1 MIKYDKRNRKMTIL
15 PAIDLKDGKAVR
27 LSKGLM
33 DSAKIYSDEPW
44 QVAKRF
50 EELGSEWVHLVD
62 LNGAFA
68 GQPENL
74 EQIRKIRANCNL
86 KLELGG
92 GIRDEKTIQM
102 YLELGIDR
110 LILGSIAVKDAQF
123 VKDMAAKYPIVV
135 GIDAIDGMVAVEG
148 WAETSDMKAT
158 DLARAFADCGVEAI
172 ICTDVGRDG
181 MMTGVNVEFTKEIQ
195 EASGVETIAS
205 GGLKDMSDLHAL
217 MEAGIDGTIV
227 GKAFYE
233 GTLDLAEAFEVSRG

>member
-1 MIKYDKRNRKMTIL
+1 ME
-15 PAIDLKDGKAVR
+15 
-27 LSKGLM
+27 
-33 DSAKIYSDEPW
+33 SAKIYSDEPW

-68 GQPENL
+68 GKPENL
-74 EQIRKIRANCNL
+74 EQIKQIREHCNL

-92 GIRDEKTIQM
+92 GIRDEETIKM
-102 YLELGIDR
+102 YLDLGVDR
-110 LILGSIAVKDAQF
+110 LILGSVAVKDPQF

-148 WAETSDMKAT
+148 WAEVSDMKAT
-158 DLARAFADCGVEAI
+158 DLAKEFADAGVEAI

-181 MMTGVNVEFTKEIQ
+181 MMTGVNVDFTVEIAK
-195 EASGVETIAS
+195 ASGLETIAS
-205 GGLKDMSDLHAL
+205 GGLKDMTDINAL
-217 MEAGIDGTIV
+217 IEAGVEGTIV

-233 GTLDLAEAFEVSRG
+233 GTLDLEEAFKVANAR

>member
-1 MIKYDKRNRKMTIL
+1 MTIL

-68 GQPENL
+68 GKPENL
-74 EQIRKIRANCNL
+74 EQIKKIRQNCNL

-102 YLELGIDR
+102 YLDLGIDR
-110 LILGSIAVKDAQF
+110 LILGSIAVKDPAF
-123 VKDMAAKYPIVV
+123 VKEMASKYPIVV

-148 WAETSDMKAT
+148 WAKTSDMKAT
-158 DLARAFADCGVEAI
+158 DLAKAFADCGVEAI

-181 MMTGVNVEFTKEIQ
+181 MMTGVNVEFTLEIAK
-195 EASGVETIAS
+195 ASGVETVAS
-205 GGLKDMSDLHAL
+205 GGLKDMSDINAL
-217 MEAGIDGTIV
+217 IEAGIDGTIV

-233 GTLDLAEAFEVSRG
+233 GTLDLEEAFGVANA